1 MTNLNDVSIE
11 ELQAEIERRKLS
23 ETPTENLL
31 RAMYEK
37 LDAIQKQQ
45 NEKPLTKADILA
57 VKDTT
62 ERQKLMA
69 EHLDLFR

>member
-31 RAMYEK
+31 RSMYEK

-57 VKDTT
+57 VKDTA